1 MESVIE
7 ETIEETARI
16 MSMQYDGIIWINNNN
31 QIVVDQEAD
40 EFCRVGFF
48 GGEIVL
54 Q

>member
-16 MSMQYDGIIWINNNN
+16 MSTQYDEIIWINDNN
-31 QIVVDQEAD
+31 QIVINQDI
-40 EFCRVGFF
+40 EFCKVGFF